1 MIGVKVQMGGIEYLV
16 PPLTLGQL
24 RRLGPKI
31 RAMSEVS
38 PNVRGLSDEQIDAVA
53 EIVSTALSRNYPDM
67 SPEKVLEIID
77 VANAHEVISAVLT
90 GAGLKPGEAGAVSRL
105 NGETSMGY
113 SPPPADTL
121 TR

>member
-1 MIGVKVQMGGIEYLV
+1 MIGVKIQMGGVEYLV

-24 RRLGPKI
+24 RRLEPKI
-31 RAMSEVS
+31 RAMGEMA
-38 PNVRGLSDEQIDAVA
+38 PDARGISTEQIDAMA

-67 SPEKVLEIID
+67 SPEKVLELID
-77 VANAHEVISAVLT
+77 VANAREVILAVLT
-90 GAGLKPGEAGAVSRL
+90 GSGLKPGEVEAVSRL

-113 SPPPADTL
+113 SPPPVDIL